1 MIVRYSFLIQKSLD
15 PIPYN
20 RFFLDLALPNNHD
33 PPSQLPKLTSDFC
46 VSFFILREFW
56 FPKLTL
62 RARLPILAAT
72 VLVPEAP
79 MHEYYFL
86 SGAKSKIRITWQV
99 PRVEAVA
106 VTHAVNQTTND
117 HLRLGVSIAD
127 TRHTLTSLSI
137 GQWIIAHH
145 LLFFSLFQRKTHR
158 EQTCGLLSG
167 GATSITN
174 TLFKE
179 ATFKHGS

>member
-86 SGAKSKIRITWQV
+86 SGAKSK
-99 PRVEAVA
+99 AVSSF
-106 VTHAVNQTTND
+106 
-117 HLRLGVSIAD
+117 LCKIF
-127 TRHTLTSLSI
+127 I
-137 GQWIIAHH
+137 GQ
-145 LLFFSLFQRKTHR
+145 FFEERQILTHFSYR
-158 EQTCGLLSG
+158 
-167 GATSITN
+167 A
-174 TLFKE
+174 
-179 ATFKHGS
+179 